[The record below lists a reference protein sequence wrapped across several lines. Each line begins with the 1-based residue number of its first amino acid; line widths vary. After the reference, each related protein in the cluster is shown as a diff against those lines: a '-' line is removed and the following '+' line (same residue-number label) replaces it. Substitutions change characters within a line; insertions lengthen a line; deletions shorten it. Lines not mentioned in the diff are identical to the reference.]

1 MISCEIEF
9 ELNLLIFTI
18 RSVVFKKID
27 TTTTKLSETTSFNEE
42 DNFLKEI
49 EEEDEEDEEDDDEDA
64 KEVQE
69 PSEEK
74 EEEVINYFNEDS
86 MERDPASR
94 NDTSITGVLTLKELI
109 KSPALL
115 AGIFGGLLLGI
126 VTALLLL
133 IFIIYRVRQRKFD
146 DDSGFHGLSG
156 KVKTDNLNYLK
167 SNDQKKYKKT
177 KLAKGKSRSSNKRQA
192 IGSHHGRSQ
201 SGGNCAHPNVMSSSS
216 LSTPSNTHVNSSSSS
231 SSNSNATVTTSLLNS
246 QTLINNSRLLKYANN
261 HQTNSLRLVSS
272 ILSSSESTGSTINHE
287 GSFNYAY
294 IKAPTKEFYA

>member
-1 MISCEIEF
+1 M
-9 ELNLLIFTI
+9 
-18 RSVVFKKID
+18 
-27 TTTTKLSETTSFNEE
+27 
-42 DNFLKEI
+42 
-49 EEEDEEDEEDDDEDA
+49 
-64 KEVQE
+64 Q
-69 PSEEK
+69 PPEEK
-74 EEEVINYFNEDS
+74 EEEEIISYFNEDS
-86 MERDPASR
+86 IESEESR

-133 IFIIYRVRQRKFD
+133 IFIIYRVRKRKFD
-146 DDSGFHGLSG
+146 DDSTYGLSG
-156 KVKTDNLNYLK
+156 KIKRDNLNYMK
-167 SNDQKKYKKT
+167 TNDQKKYKKT
-177 KLAKGKSRSSNKRQA
+177 KLAKSKSRNSNKHQA
-192 IGSHHGRSQ
+192 IVSHHGRSQ
-201 SGGNCAHPNVMSSSS
+201 TGGNCANPNVMSSSS

-261 HQTNSLRLVSS
+261 NQTNSLRLVSS